1 MVLSISVNKE
11 KIIGIAILDNDV
23 LAAKMLSHW
32 IDQISREHHV
42 TWVAHSGAEALHHCL
57 FGNEIPDVLIAD
69 MALGDI
75 SGDIVCRK
83 IRQKT
88 PDIGLLC
95 ITAYETKRYE
105 EDAISAGAQGIL
117 AKENLIQDLPSAII
131 RASHG
136 LPIDDRFPDALTAH
150 HLLNSKTDKRPP
162 KLSRKEQEVLRLYAQ
177 DHSTEQISALLSI
190 SQNTVYTYIHR
201 ILKKMEVHNRKEA
214 VILCRKY
221 DLI

>member
-11 KIIGIAILDNDV
+11 KTIDIAILDNDV
-23 LAAKMLSHW
+23 LSAKMLSHW
-32 IDQISREHHV
+32 IDQLSREHHV

-57 FGNEIPDVLIAD
+57 FGDKLPDILLVD

-75 SGDIVCRK
+75 GGDIVCRK

-88 PDIGLLC
+88 SRIGLLC
-95 ITAYETKRYE
+95 ITAYEIKRYE
-105 EDAISAGAQGIL
+105 EDVISAGAQGIL

>member
-11 KIIGIAILDNDV
+11 KIIDIAILDNDV

-57 FGNEIPDVLIAD
+57 FDNEIPDVLIAD

-88 PDIGLLC
+88 SRIGLLC
-95 ITAYETKRYE
+95 ITAYEIKR
-105 EDAISAGAQGIL
+105 
-117 AKENLIQDLPSAII
+117 
-131 RASHG
+131 
-136 LPIDDRFPDALTAH
+136 
-150 HLLNSKTDKRPP
+150 
-162 KLSRKEQEVLRLYAQ
+162 
-177 DHSTEQISALLSI
+177 
-190 SQNTVYTYIHR
+190 
-201 ILKKMEVHNRKEA
+201 
-214 VILCRKY
+214 
-221 DLI
+221 